1 MFLIVEIVND
11 KGEKDW
17 KVAPKRWVCTSKN
30 TQRPVLFWPDEFS
43 AERQNQLAIE
53 GTCKPLQSWMRRE
66 CVVKQEFPTYEEA
79 QNELHA
85 PLKHKE
91 LITEEEP
98 EKLLNVED
106 ASVESPGSPY
116 ASGSGEDASTLACIK
131 SMLQSLITKSAQIEK
146 QNDDV
151 LQQNDLIEGV
161 ISLMHKKVESIEQN
175 VVLMAPYKFDPMQ
188 TVEQLRELNEKLNDI
203 SFNAELVQWLLSN
216 VGDGN
221 MLWRIRSCLD
231 LLCSLELQT
240 KITFTHQ
247 SRSSPRKEPLVE
259 HSNFIHLFK
268 VVGKTSSEK
277 VSDRHLVDF
286 FKSHLK
292 NSKQRFL
299 ISLNRKRVHSKKR
312 LKVKKPPR
320 NNVAI
325 QHAVSSFAVSG
336 SSQELNEKNIHLEEA
351 DIIVYDPIE

>member
-203 SFNAELVQWLLSN
+203 SFNAELVN
-216 VGDGN
+216 
-221 MLWRIRSCLD
+221 I
-231 LLCSLELQT
+231 
-240 KITFTHQ
+240 
-247 SRSSPRKEPLVE
+247 
-259 HSNFIHLFK
+259 
-268 VVGKTSSEK
+268 
-277 VSDRHLVDF
+277 
-286 FKSHLK
+286 
-292 NSKQRFL
+292 
-299 ISLNRKRVHSKKR
+299 
-312 LKVKKPPR
+312 
-320 NNVAI
+320 
-325 QHAVSSFAVSG
+325 
-336 SSQELNEKNIHLEEA
+336 NETYWNW
-351 DIIVYDPIE
+351 